1 MMSWTRRYSMI
12 TGVALILL
20 ANLIALLGVMFNR
33 SGLADSTLQLS
44 QRELQIPYRRTQNN
58 DNNGISLGLQWR
70 LLGSVNQYQQYRGN
84 DPGWLD
90 KAKLASLGFNVS
102 MPIDTE
108 RGRTA
113 YQKQL
118 SKPVFLVMEFDGPAY
133 QQSIELAKQE
143 DADDSKKKAEDDK
156 KKNQPTALSQELNLN
171 SRLFIVDASSDREM
185 LRAKYP
191 DTHHYSIVRGQIQPK
206 VNYNKEKQPLMT
218 GYIKDVSAQ
227 SINVPFEFRDVF
239 EPTLR
244 KSQKYGYAGN
254 DKLPS
259 IEATVAF
266 GRRLEP
272 WIVAA
277 STK

>member
-1 MMSWTRRYSMI
+1 MMNWTRRYSMI

-20 ANLIALLGVMFNR
+20 TNLVVLLGVRFNH

-44 QRELQIPYRRTQNN
+44 QRELRIPYRWRQNN
-58 DNNGISLGLQWR
+58 DNNGISLMLQWR
-70 LLGSVNQYQQYRGN
+70 IPGSLNEYQQYNNGP
-84 DPGWLD
+84 DWLD

-102 MPIDTE
+102 MPIDAD

-133 QQSIELAKQE
+133 QQSIELAKKA
-143 DADDSKKKAEDDK
+143 DADDSNKKAVDDK

-171 SRLFIVDASSDREM
+171 SRLFIVDASLDREM

-191 DTHHYSIVRGQIQPK
+191 DTRRYGIVRGQIQPR
-206 VNYNKEKQPLMT
+206 VIYDKEKQPLMA
-218 GYIKDVSAQ
+218 GYVKDVSAQ

-239 EPTLR
+239 EPIQ
-244 KSQKYGYAGN
+244 KGNQKYGNADN
-254 DKLPS
+254 DKRPS
-259 IEATVAF
+259 FKATVAF

>member
-1 MMSWTRRYSMI
+1 MMKWTRRYSMI

-20 ANLIALLGVMFNR
+20 TNLVVLLGVRFNH

-44 QRELQIPYRRTQNN
+44 QRELRIPYRWRQNN
-58 DNNGISLGLQWR
+58 DNNGISLMLQWR
-70 LLGSVNQYQQYRGN
+70 LPGSLNEYQQYN
-84 DPGWLD
+84 NSPGWLD

-102 MPIDTE
+102 MSIDTD
-108 RGRTA
+108 RGRTT

-133 QQSIELAKQE
+133 QQSIELAKKA
-143 DADDSKKKAEDDK
+143 DADDSKKKAVDDK
-156 KKNQPTALSQELNLN
+156 KKDQPTALLQELNLN
-171 SRLFIVDASSDREM
+171 SRLFIVDASLDREM

-191 DTHHYSIVRGQIQPK
+191 DTRRYGIVRGQIQPR
-206 VNYNKEKQPLMT
+206 VVYDKEKRPLMT
-218 GYIKDVSAQ
+218 GYVKDVSAQ

-239 EPTLR
+239 EPIQ
-244 KSQKYGYAGN
+244 KKNQKYGYADN
-254 DKLPS
+254 DKRS
-259 IEATVAF
+259 SFEATVAF